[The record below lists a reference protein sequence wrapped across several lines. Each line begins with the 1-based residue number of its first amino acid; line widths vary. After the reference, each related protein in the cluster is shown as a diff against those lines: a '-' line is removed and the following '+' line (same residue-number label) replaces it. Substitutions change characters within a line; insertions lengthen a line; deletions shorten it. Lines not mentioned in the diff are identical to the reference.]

1 MVKRK
6 KNVSWFFRWA
16 AILAVVLSVLTWV
29 SVSDAEEKDDAL
41 IISMDRAY
49 APLTFVNS
57 FGRPSG
63 LLVDLWRTWAEK
75 SGRKIKF
82 RVSSWSETL
91 EALKNGDADFH
102 SGLSFSK
109 EREKWIGFST
119 QIYATFARVYHR
131 VGDPQPVGI
140 GGYGTDGVGVMSGS
154 YQEMKF
160 REAYPDVKTLSLV
173 TTDDLINALLKSEVR
188 AIIQEETIMG
198 AALDRLGLHGDITS
212 RSERLFPST
221 IHAGV
226 LKKNTDLLQEIDKG
240 LTLIPKSKLV
250 EMEKRWTHNPE
261 DRYYQ
266 PEAKSFKLSD
276 DEKAWLAEHPNISVA
291 INNAWPP
298 MDFVTES
305 GIPRGIGVD
314 FVKALNKR
322 IGGRLTIVPGSWAD
336 IYEQVKN
343 RQLDA
348 LMDITPRENRK
359 PYFNFTKPY
368 ASIPHVII
376 ARKDGP
382 YFGSIE
388 SLSGKTIALE
398 RGFYSVKFLKENH
411 PNIRIK
417 EYAST
422 SDALYAVA
430 KEEADAYAG
439 NRAVA
444 SYLMEKEL
452 LGNLQFQGKLKV
464 TASVNSIG
472 VRKDWPKLAQ
482 ILDRAIDSMTR
493 DEVRAI
499 YKKWGGIGDDEY
511 SEWIGLTTDEKT
523 WLKAHPVIRVHNEKA
538 WPPFNFFENGTPKGF
553 SIDYMNLLASRLGI
567 EIQYITGPTWNEFI
581 NMVKNNELDIMLNIA
596 RSPERETFLDF
607 THEPYVTLMQAL
619 YTRDDQPLISS
630 IEDLYGK
637 TFAMPKGFY
646 LQEIL
651 KKYPK
656 IKIHEVSNTTEAIRA
671 VSIGKADVMFDL
683 MPVVNYITDRLQ
695 VTNLKVGG
703 DIGITEGKQIPLY
716 IGMRKD
722 LAPLSRILE
731 KTMKTVTK
739 DDLRELQ
746 EKWLELTKKSGPVL
760 SLTPEESAWL
770 VTHPKI
776 RLGVDPAF
784 PPFEFIGKG
793 GAHLGMASDYLTLIN
808 ERLGIDMRIVPGLTW
823 TQVIEKVKKHEVDAL
838 PAITNTEGRRAYLN
852 FTQPYI
858 TFPFTFWSHK
868 DQPPITGFEDLVG
881 KKLAMVKE
889 YFYVEHVLKNH
900 PEIQPYFVDTPLE
913 ALKAV
918 SRGKANAF
926 IGNLAVAAYLVQ
938 RNNLVDLQMDSDVEL
953 ELDGLCYGIR
963 KDWPEFV
970 SILDKAIESISQ
982 EKHREIRDRWVGV
995 VFKKVELT
1003 VQEKEWLKAH
1013 PRIRVQ
1019 NELDWPPF
1027 NFNEDGKPKGFSIA
1041 YMNLLA
1047 KKLGIEAEYVSGPSW
1062 GEFLDLIR
1070 DKDLDVM
1077 LNIIKTEDR
1086 SKYINFTEPYVEDH
1100 PVIIARI
1107 DNTSILDF
1115 RSLFGKTVAIPKGFF
1130 YQELIERNFPQIKLM
1145 LLKDQVESLKA
1156 VAFGKAD
1163 ATVGGINIQNCLIRQ
1178 NMLNNLKVASGLP
1191 GEIFSNR
1198 LRIGVRDDW
1207 PELTAILQKAIDSI
1221 SEQEY
1226 SGLSDQWIS
1235 TIKEAEPGSLTEE
1248 EQSWLA
1254 DHGKMRLGIAS
1265 TWAPFEFF
1273 DANGVFSGVSSDYV
1287 RILTKWLG
1295 VTLTPQEGLTWAE
1308 VLEKA
1313 RNKEIDV
1320 ISAIVQTPERSE
1332 YLHFTKPYISL
1343 PMMVV
1348 TREDS
1353 PYIQGIK
1360 DLKDKTIAVVR
1371 EYVTQG
1377 YLEEDHPDQK
1387 LLLLDS
1393 LEDVLTAVSEG
1404 RADALVE
1411 NIAVANFVSKKLGI
1425 TNLRAAAATPYFFEL
1440 SYGVRKDWPELMPI
1454 LEKALAAF
1462 SDQEKGLI
1470 LDKWLNVQ
1478 VEKRTDWKIVWLI
1491 IVIGTFVAGSI
1502 LSVILVW
1509 NRRLSREVGERKRA
1523 EERFQ
1528 TIAATTSGAI
1538 IQTRFDAEGRPEYLY
1553 LSAKAEEFFGMPP
1566 DQVIQGKQ
1574 RLPWY
1579 HGDQKRIHEEIRTI
1593 SSAGGDMNLVGRI
1606 QPAEGEIKWIRINA
1620 SPSHSPEGG
1629 VIYNG
1634 FILDITERK
1643 LAEQEFIKSERK
1655 NKAMSQAVDDALVM
1669 INGKGKVMFWNQAA
1683 VNLFGYTAEEA
1694 MGMDFHKMA
1703 VPEAER
1709 VKSMAGLERFSR
1721 TGEGAVIGS
1730 GLQVRA
1736 KNRKGEEFP
1745 VEVSISAFQVDDE
1758 WFAVGTVRDITD
1770 RKKAEEE
1777 LQQNLEDLERF
1788 SSMVIGREEKM
1799 IQLKEEINELLIQSG
1814 KGEKY
1819 KIVQ

>member
-1 MVKRK
+1 MKRK

-29 SVSDAEEKDDAL
+29 SVSYAEKKDDAL

-154 YQEMKF
+154 YQETKF

-398 RGFYSVKFLKENH
+398 RGFYSVKFLQKNH

-683 MPVVNYITDRLQ
+683 MPVVNY
-695 VTNLKVGG
+695 
-703 DIGITEGKQIPLY
+703 
-716 IGMRKD
+716 
-722 LAPLSRILE
+722 
-731 KTMKTVTK
+731 
-739 DDLRELQ
+739 
-746 EKWLELTKKSGPVL
+746 
-760 SLTPEESAWL
+760 
-770 VTHPKI
+770 
-776 RLGVDPAF
+776 
-784 PPFEFIGKG
+784 
-793 GAHLGMASDYLTLIN
+793 
-808 ERLGIDMRIVPGLTW
+808 
-823 TQVIEKVKKHEVDAL
+823 
-838 PAITNTEGRRAYLN
+838 
-852 FTQPYI
+852 
-858 TFPFTFWSHK
+858 
-868 DQPPITGFEDLVG
+868 
-881 KKLAMVKE
+881 
-889 YFYVEHVLKNH
+889 
-900 PEIQPYFVDTPLE
+900 
-913 ALKAV
+913 
-918 SRGKANAF
+918 
-926 IGNLAVAAYLVQ
+926 
-938 RNNLVDLQMDSDVEL
+938 
-953 ELDGLCYGIR
+953 
-963 KDWPEFV
+963 
-970 SILDKAIESISQ
+970 
-982 EKHREIRDRWVGV
+982 
-995 VFKKVELT
+995 
-1003 VQEKEWLKAH
+1003 
-1013 PRIRVQ
+1013 
-1019 NELDWPPF
+1019 
-1027 NFNEDGKPKGFSIA
+1027 
-1041 YMNLLA
+1041 
-1047 KKLGIEAEYVSGPSW
+1047 
-1062 GEFLDLIR
+1062 
-1070 DKDLDVM
+1070 
-1077 LNIIKTEDR
+1077 
-1086 SKYINFTEPYVEDH
+1086 
-1100 PVIIARI
+1100 
-1107 DNTSILDF
+1107 
-1115 RSLFGKTVAIPKGFF
+1115 
-1130 YQELIERNFPQIKLM
+1130 
-1145 LLKDQVESLKA
+1145 
-1156 VAFGKAD
+1156 
-1163 ATVGGINIQNCLIRQ
+1163 
-1178 NMLNNLKVASGLP
+1178 
-1191 GEIFSNR
+1191 
-1198 LRIGVRDDW
+1198 
-1207 PELTAILQKAIDSI
+1207 
-1221 SEQEY
+1221 
-1226 SGLSDQWIS
+1226 
-1235 TIKEAEPGSLTEE
+1235 
-1248 EQSWLA
+1248 
-1254 DHGKMRLGIAS
+1254 
-1265 TWAPFEFF
+1265 
-1273 DANGVFSGVSSDYV
+1273 
-1287 RILTKWLG
+1287 
-1295 VTLTPQEGLTWAE
+1295 TLTPQEGLTWAE

-1411 NIAVANFVSKKLGI
+1411 NIAVVNFVSKKLGI

>member
-1 MVKRK
+1 
-6 KNVSWFFRWA
+6 
-16 AILAVVLSVLTWV
+16 
-29 SVSDAEEKDDAL
+29 
-41 IISMDRAY
+41 
-49 APLTFVNS
+49 
-57 FGRPSG
+57 
-63 LLVDLWRTWAEK
+63 
-75 SGRKIKF
+75 
-82 RVSSWSETL
+82 
-91 EALKNGDADFH
+91 
-102 SGLSFSK
+102 
-109 EREKWIGFST
+109 
-119 QIYATFARVYHR
+119 
-131 VGDPQPVGI
+131 
-140 GGYGTDGVGVMSGS
+140 
-154 YQEMKF
+154 
-160 REAYPDVKTLSLV
+160 
-173 TTDDLINALLKSEVR
+173 
-188 AIIQEETIMG
+188 
-198 AALDRLGLHGDITS
+198 
-212 RSERLFPST
+212 
-221 IHAGV
+221 
-226 LKKNTDLLQEIDKG
+226 
-240 LTLIPKSKLV
+240 
-250 EMEKRWTHNPE
+250 
-261 DRYYQ
+261 
-266 PEAKSFKLSD
+266 
-276 DEKAWLAEHPNISVA
+276 
-291 INNAWPP
+291 
-298 MDFVTES
+298 
-305 GIPRGIGVD
+305 
-314 FVKALNKR
+314 
-322 IGGRLTIVPGSWAD
+322 
-336 IYEQVKN
+336 
-343 RQLDA
+343 
-348 LMDITPRENRK
+348 
-359 PYFNFTKPY
+359 
-368 ASIPHVII
+368 
-376 ARKDGP
+376 
-382 YFGSIE
+382 
-388 SLSGKTIALE
+388 
-398 RGFYSVKFLKENH
+398 
-411 PNIRIK
+411 
-417 EYAST
+417 
-422 SDALYAVA
+422 
-430 KEEADAYAG
+430 
-439 NRAVA
+439 
-444 SYLMEKEL
+444 
-452 LGNLQFQGKLKV
+452 
-464 TASVNSIG
+464 
-472 VRKDWPKLAQ
+472 
-482 ILDRAIDSMTR
+482 
-493 DEVRAI
+493 
-499 YKKWGGIGDDEY
+499 
-511 SEWIGLTTDEKT
+511 
-523 WLKAHPVIRVHNEKA
+523 
-538 WPPFNFFENGTPKGF
+538 
-553 SIDYMNLLASRLGI
+553 
-567 EIQYITGPTWNEFI
+567 
-581 NMVKNNELDIMLNIA
+581 
-596 RSPERETFLDF
+596 
-607 THEPYVTLMQAL
+607 
-619 YTRDDQPLISS
+619 
-630 IEDLYGK
+630 
-637 TFAMPKGFY
+637 
-646 LQEIL
+646 
-651 KKYPK
+651 
-656 IKIHEVSNTTEAIRA
+656 
-671 VSIGKADVMFDL
+671 
-683 MPVVNYITDRLQ
+683 
-695 VTNLKVGG
+695 
-703 DIGITEGKQIPLY
+703 
-716 IGMRKD
+716 
-722 LAPLSRILE
+722 
-731 KTMKTVTK
+731 
-739 DDLRELQ
+739 
-746 EKWLELTKKSGPVL
+746 
-760 SLTPEESAWL
+760 
-770 VTHPKI
+770 
-776 RLGVDPAF
+776 
-784 PPFEFIGKG
+784 
-793 GAHLGMASDYLTLIN
+793 MASDYLILISQ
-808 ERLGIDMRIVPGLTW
+808 RLGIDMRIVPGLTW

-1163 ATVGGINIQNCLIRQ
+1163 ATVGGINIQNYLIRQ